1 MNTFSWFLIFLAG
14 INSTLGNILLKKSQ
28 LATDFFSS
36 LFSLTFIGGCFFYFM
51 NVLLFAYALKTL
63 DVSKAYPVLA
73 GTSFITLA
81 SVGMIFMKE
90 NLSLVNLFGISL
102 VLLGILLITQ

>member
-1 MNTFSWFLIFLAG
+1 MVVFSWLLILLAG

-28 LATDFFSS
+28 EAPDFLSS
-36 LFSLTFIGGCFFYFM
+36 LLSVTFIGGCFFYFT

-73 GTSFITLA
+73 GTSFMTLT
-81 SVGMIFMKE
+81 SVGMIFMNE
-90 NLSLVNLFGISL
+90 SVSLTNLLGIL
-102 VLLGILLITQ
+102 IVLLGIILITQ